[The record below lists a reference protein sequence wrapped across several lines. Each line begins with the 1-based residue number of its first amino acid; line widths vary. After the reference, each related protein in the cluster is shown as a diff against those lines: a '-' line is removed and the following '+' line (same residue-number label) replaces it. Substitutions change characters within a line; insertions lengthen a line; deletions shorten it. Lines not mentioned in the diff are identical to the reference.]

1 MATPMKTPDRS
12 TTDIETLEIEL
23 LLEAIRRHYGY
34 DFTNYSPQSL
44 HRRLQQM
51 LRFKRLNHY
60 SELIHHVLRDPK
72 FFDELLKQL
81 SINVTEMFR
90 DPEFYRAVRA
100 HVVPVLKTYP
110 YIKVWHA
117 GCATG
122 EEVYSMAILLQEESF
137 LDRAVLYA
145 TDFNAE
151 ALDTAK
157 KGIYSIEQM
166 AKYEINYR
174 RAGGTRT
181 LAGYYHAQYGYAKL
195 DEGLQQAITF
205 SYHNLV
211 SDGVFGEMNVIFC
224 RNVLIYFNREL
235 QNRVLRLFTDSLRF
249 GGFLCIGKGESLQF
263 TACAGEYEVV
273 DREQRIF
280 RKIVPAP
287 ERIP

>member
-1 MATPMKTPDRS
+1 
-12 TTDIETLEIEL
+12 L